1 MGTSNLMNRS
11 YRIGRDGTTVVC
23 DATAVRGEIDVLRE
37 ALAWKRDHA
46 RRASTTTTP
55 TTCSCCAAGCTLDD
69 LLAATSV
76 FGDEAPLTL
85 IREQAQMLCELAV
98 SYVAERDVESYQ
110 PPEERD
116 RIATL
121 RALER
126 PADGLL
132 LRVRRRAGR
141 GLPLREPPLPV

>member
-23 DATAVRGEIDVLRE
+23 DATALRGEIDVLRE
-37 ALAWKRDHA
+37 ALAWKRDTLG
-46 RRASTTTTP
+46 RLDYDD
-55 TTCSCCAAGCTLDD
+55 AAGVLVLRGWITLDD
-69 LLAATSV
+69 LLDSTSV

-116 RIATL
+116 RIAAL
-121 RALER
+121 R
-126 PADGLL
+126 LL
-132 LRVRRRAGR
+132 TG
-141 GLPLREPPLPV
+141 PLMDCCCEFGHAQAEVDARPLPV